1 MYAHVIFSTKN
12 RDPQITEEI
21 RPRLYPYIGGIVRGE
36 TGCLL
41 SIGGMPDHVHLLISL
56 GRTISIAELVR
67 LIKSNS
73 SRWVHDTFTNHAF
86 AWQAGYGAFSVSQS
100 QLTVVRQYIDTQA
113 EHHRTMNYQDEFRG
127 LLRKHE
133 IEWDERYVWD

>member
-12 RDPQITEEI
+12 RAPQITDEI
-21 RPRLYPYIGGIVRGE
+21 RPRLYPYIGGILRGE

-41 SIGGMPDHVHLLISL
+41 AIGGMPDHVHLLISL
-56 GRTISIAELVR
+56 GRTISMADLVR

-73 SRWVHDTFTNHAF
+73 SRWVHDTFADHEF
-86 AWQAGYGAFSVSQS
+86 AWQSGYGAFSVSKS
-100 QLTVVRQYIDTQA
+100 QLPIVHRYVDTQA
-113 EHHRTMNYQDEFRG
+113 EHHRTMSYQDEFREF
-127 LLRKHE
+127 LRNHE